1 MRSRRPEITPYWAN
15 GGRTGLMDRP
25 APRLYLI
32 TPPQLDVDAFAQTL
46 DATLQAGDVACLQI
60 RLKQADG
67 SPADDQIICKA
78 AETLCPLAH
87 QHNVAVLLN
96 DRPDL
101 ARELGCDGVHIGQQD
116 MPYKQARALL
126 GPEAIIGVT
135 CHASRHLAMLAGD
148 AGADYVAFG
157 AFFDTQ
163 TKDTTAQAT
172 PDILTWW
179 QEVMEPPCVAI
190 GGITPENGAELTMA
204 GADFLAVS
212 SGVWDHRDGPVAAM
226 RAFDEI
232 FARHR

>member
-1 MRSRRPEITPYWAN
+1 MS
-15 GGRTGLMDRP
+15 RP

-32 TPPQLDVDAFAQTL
+32 TPPQFELEVFAPTL
-46 DATLQAGDVACLQI
+46 DETLKEGDIACLQI
-60 RLKQADG
+60 RLKQPDG
-67 SPADDQIICKA
+67 SPVEDDTIRRVVEI
-78 AETLCPLAH
+78 LCPLAQ

-101 ARELGCDGVHIGQQD
+101 ACDLGCDGVHLGQND
-116 MPYKQARALL
+116 MDHRQARTLL
-126 GPEAIIGVT
+126 GEKAIIGVT

-157 AFFDTQ
+157 AFFDTK
-163 TKDTTAQAT
+163 TKDTSVRPS

-190 GGITPENGAELTMA
+190 GGITPENGDILAAA

-212 SGVWDHRDGPVAAM
+212 GGVWQHPEGPVAAV
-226 RAFDEI
+226 RAFDRI
-232 FARHR
+232 FDAYR